1 MDFTFIALYVLGFL
15 VLSYFLLLN
24 VREFIVSFRLYPK
37 SKSRDLHNKP
47 IPSFLGIG
55 FIVVY
60 ILGTF
65 FYSKAFEIIF
75 DFNSILVSL
84 LILII
89 AGVRDDLFEISSKE
103 KLFYELVSIVILLWS
118 NPHLIIDNLHGFLGI
133 YDIPSAFS
141 YILTV
146 FIGVSVINSFNL
158 IDGIDGNAAINGI
171 VTFVLFGILFY
182 ATEYYAIV
190 RLCALTTSMLIGYL
204 FINLSKKTKGFMG
217 DTGSLFIGFLIFLMS
232 LLWLNND
239 SIFLENVISSKAI
252 LPIPL
257 LCIFIVPII
266 DTLSVYS
273 YRIKIGKSPFSPD
286 NYHLHHLSLRLFSRK
301 HLYSS
306 IFLNGLGL
314 LFNVVFAI
322 LSFRI
327 NSYLLITL
335 YFISVLIIVLYVNNL
350 RNILRRKLGRKASDV
365 IVID

>member
-1 MDFTFIALYVLGFL
+1 MHIVFITLYVLGSAM
-15 VLSYFLLLN
+15 VSYFLLVN

-37 SKSRDLHNKP
+37 SKNRDLHKNP

-55 FIVVY
+55 FIVLFL
-60 ILGTF
+60 LGTF
-65 FYSKAFEIIF
+65 FYSSSFETIF
-75 DFNSILVSL
+75 NFNSILVSL
-84 LILII
+84 LIITI

-103 KLFYELVSIVILLWS
+103 KLFFELIAIAILLWG
-118 NPHLIIDNLHGFLGI
+118 NPYLVIDNLHGFLGI
-133 YDIPSAFS
+133 YDIPLVFS
-141 YILTV
+141 YFLTG
-146 FIGVSVINSFNL
+146 FIGVSIINSFNL

-182 ATEYYAIV
+182 TTEYYAIV
-190 RLCALTTSMLIGYL
+190 RLCALITSMLIGYL
-204 FINLSKKTKGFMG
+204 FINLSKKAKGFMG

-232 LLWLNND
+232 LLWLNNE
-239 SIFLENVISSKAI
+239 SIFLENIISSKAI

-257 LCIFIVPII
+257 LSIFIVPII

-286 NYHLHHLSLRLFSRK
+286 NYHSHHISLRLYSRR
-301 HLYSS
+301 HLNSS

-327 NSYLLITL
+327 DSYLLIIL
-335 YFISVLIIVLYVNNL
+335 YFISVLITVLYVNNL
-350 RNILRRKLGRKASDV
+350 RSKLRHKLGRKASDV